1 MKTAFSILLFFTFSI
16 ISAQTN
22 EKASKNKYNFM
33 VDLGTDI
40 SLDEYSKT
48 CLNANILNGILFQN
62 GQSLNIGT
70 GVIYEIDESVQIP
83 LFLDYRIRSNDKKT
97 SPMFIGEVGGIIFN
111 KSSWKKGLFLKIGFG
126 MDIKNSER
134 FTSQLYIS
142 YKIQQAEVIDFS
154 SGSFLDTEKKGL
166 KSLGLNYTLVF
177 N

>member
-83 LFLDYRIRSNDKKT
+83 LF
-97 SPMFIGEVGGIIFN
+97 
-111 KSSWKKGLFLKIGFG
+111 
-126 MDIKNSER
+126 
-134 FTSQLYIS
+134 
-142 YKIQQAEVIDFS
+142 
-154 SGSFLDTEKKGL
+154 
-166 KSLGLNYTLVF
+166 
-177 N
+177 